1 MDESTKAIA
10 QDVLPVFISFNCV
23 CLFLSICCVFV
34 CLFVVFVCLYEYMN
48 KNPYRAKNKDNWE
61 PSHESA
67 IPGRKIIN
75 QI

>member
-34 CLFVVFVCLYEYMN
+34 CLFVCCVCLF
-48 KNPYRAKNKDNWE
+48 
-61 PSHESA
+61 
-67 IPGRKIIN
+67 I
-75 QI
+75 